1 MYIHKFVFLNSISDN
16 IPRATPVTS
25 ASFLKFIKFKFL
37 FMQQHLV
44 ISLKTL
50 ILEKDYSDNQKTLKY
65 EDDFK
70 LKRQLLIANELG
82 AQQLCIVN

>member
-1 MYIHKFVFLNSISDN
+1 
-16 IPRATPVTS
+16 
-25 ASFLKFIKFKFL
+25 
-37 FMQQHLV
+37 MQQHLV

-82 AQQLCIVN
+82 AQQLCSVN